1 MTMTQ
6 PTKPSRMINHKNTP
20 DDVTM
25 LLEHR
30 RPVGEG
36 VASRMPVF
44 KTMLYTLDISSRFL
58 VNAAVGKGTV
68 ACADRLID
76 GYWRRILSSGNAE
89 LRAIGR
95 RHFEPGKPYIV
106 MSNHASLLDI
116 PVMMGAIPGSMR
128 MVMKEELTRVPVWG
142 QALVASGF
150 VPIDRKNRTKAIGQL
165 ERAKAMLTKGV
176 TLWVSPEGTRA
187 RDGKL
192 AAFKKG
198 GFHVALDLGVPII
211 PAFIDG
217 AFGIIPPDQ
226 FVVLPDGEITV
237 RFGAPIETRGRSKDD
252 LEPLMDTVRDAILE
266 LSGRRD
272 EIDGAP
278 RRDSAVRTALAA

>member
-1 MTMTQ
+1 
-6 PTKPSRMINHKNTP
+6 
-20 DDVTM
+20 
-25 LLEHR
+25 
-30 RPVGEG
+30 
-36 VASRMPVF
+36 
-44 KTMLYTLDISSRFL
+44 
-58 VNAAVGKGTV
+58 
-68 ACADRLID
+68 
-76 GYWRRILSSGNAE
+76 
-89 LRAIGR
+89 
-95 RHFEPGKPYIV
+95 

-142 QALVASGF
+142 RALVASGF
-150 VPIDRKNRTKAIGQL
+150 VPIDRKNRAKAIGQL
-165 ERAKAMLTKGV
+165 EKAKAMLAQGL

-192 AAFKKG
+192 APFKKG
-198 GFHVALDLGVPII
+198 GFHVALDLGVPIV

-226 FVVLPDGEITV
+226 FVVIPDGEITV
-237 RFGAPIETRGRSKDD
+237 RFGKPIETAGLSKED
-252 LEPLMDTVRDAILE
+252 LEHLMDDVREAILT

-278 RRDSAVRTALAA
+278 RSAFTHDKALAA